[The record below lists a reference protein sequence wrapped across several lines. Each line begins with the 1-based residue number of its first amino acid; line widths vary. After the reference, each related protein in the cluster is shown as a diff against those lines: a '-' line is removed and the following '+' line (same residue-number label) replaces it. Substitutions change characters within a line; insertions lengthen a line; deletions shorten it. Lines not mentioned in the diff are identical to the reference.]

1 VQRAQVID
9 LMEALKKS
17 LEKRVP
23 KEKRPA
29 AKARPSEEPAA
40 KPLRRAAAA
49 RK

>member
-1 VQRAQVID
+1 
-9 LMEALKKS
+9 MEALKKS

-29 AKARPSEEPAA
+29 VKARPGATPVER
-40 KPLRRAAAA
+40 PLKRAAAA

>member
-1 VQRAQVID
+1 
-9 LMEALKKS
+9 MEALKKS

-29 AKARPSEEPAA
+29 VKARPAAPAA
-40 KPLRRAAAA
+40 EKPLKRAQAA